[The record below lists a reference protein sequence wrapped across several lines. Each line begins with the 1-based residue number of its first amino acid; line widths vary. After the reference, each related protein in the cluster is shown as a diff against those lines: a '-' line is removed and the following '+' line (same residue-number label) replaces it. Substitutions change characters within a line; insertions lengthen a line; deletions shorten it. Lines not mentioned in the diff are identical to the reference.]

1 MIIGLTGL
9 KGSGKDTVGAYLV
22 KEHSFE
28 RRSFADSLKR
38 SFAALFDIPMWE
50 IENWKNDDNVYI
62 TVGNKNT
69 VDVDRSTL
77 GEASLMIPHDMWSP
91 IREHTFRE
99 ALQRYGTESHR
110 DIFGEN
116 FWVDQTLP
124 VEGFYSG
131 RSIVVTD
138 VRFHNEAQR
147 IKDIG
152 GHVIKILRPD
162 TTVQSDLHV
171 SEVEQFNIHQDYKI
185 TNDNTIENLYE
196 QVEEVIGVIAEAH
209 GKWPGER

>member
-22 KEHSFE
+22 KEHGFE
-28 RRSFADSLKR
+28 HRSFADSLKR

-50 IENWKNDDNVYI
+50 IENWKNDDTVFI
-62 TVGNKNT
+62 TVGNKNEPT
-69 VDVDRSTL
+69 GSGDWSSKEFPLPNNV
-77 GEASLMIPHDMWSP
+77 WSP

-138 VRFHNEAQR
+138 CRFQNEAQR

-152 GHVIKILRPD
+152 GHIIKIIRPD
-162 TTVQSDLHV
+162 TQVQSDLHV

-185 TNDNTIENLYE
+185 TNDSTVEKLYE
-196 QVEEVIGVIAEAH
+196 QVEETLEAIAEAY